1 MRTRRLIALTMLATT
16 LAVPFSALP
25 AIAKDGDVER
35 TGSCSH
41 SSDWKLKLS
50 PEDGGLEVEFEVD
63 QNVVGAKWKV
73 VMKHDGNRF
82 FRDRR
87 TTKAPSGSFEVRRVI
102 NNKSGSDR
110 VTAKARN
117 LRTGEFC
124 RGTAKI

>member
-1 MRTRRLIALTMLATT
+1 MSARRLLASTVLATV
-16 LAVPFSALP
+16 LAIPVAAP
-25 AIAKDGDVER
+25 AIANEDDVER
-35 TGSCSH
+35 RGSCSRR
-41 SSDWKLKLS
+41 SDWKLKLS

-73 VMKHDGNRF
+73 VMKHDGYRF

-102 NNKSGSDR
+102 NNKRGSDR

-117 LRTGEFC
+117 VRSGEVC
-124 RGTAKI
+124 RGRAKI

>member
-1 MRTRRLIALTMLATT
+1 MRACRLLVSTMLATV
-16 LAVPFSALP
+16 LAIPVAAP
-25 AIAKDGDVER
+25 AIANEDDVER
-35 TGSCSH
+35 TGNCSRR
-41 SSDWKLKLS
+41 SDWKLKLS

-73 VMKHDGNRF
+73 AMKHDGYRF

-102 NNKSGSDR
+102 NNKRGSDR

-117 LRTGEFC
+117 LRSGEVC

>member
-1 MRTRRLIALTMLATT
+1 MLVAA

-35 TGSCSH
+35 TGSCSR

-73 VMKHDGNRF
+73 VMKHDGYRF

-87 TTKAPSGSFEVRRVI
+87 TTKAPSGSFDVRRVI
-102 NNKSGSDR
+102 NNKSGTDR
-110 VTAKARN
+110 VYAKARN
-117 LRTGEFC
+117 LRSGEVC
-124 RGTAKI
+124 RGAAKI

>member
-1 MRTRRLIALTMLATT
+1 MLATT

-102 NNKSGSDR
+102 NNRSGSDR